1 MRKLASIAASAL
13 VLAVIM
19 VTSNTAAASD
29 CGPEHLTVY
38 GPQGYPVADVWFW
51 QGGFVDGFNWACF
64 GPCGPGQDP
73 NSIYYLND
81 VTFAD
86 PNMFGYATTLCE
98 YNSGACDATQGR
110 YSDIFGVFAID
121 GNYYLGVNSD
131 RDGFPAAFGSE
142 GFFFWKECPEGWRC
156 QYDATFYLDPSLQAA
171 GYTARLATEFTP
183 EPGTLMLL
191 GAGLLGIATSIKR
204 KPVK

>member
-29 CGPEHLTVY
+29 CGEPEHLTVY
-38 GPQGYPVADVWFW
+38 DPQGYTVAEVRFRPGGPVN
-51 QGGFVDGFNWACF
+51 GFNWACF
-64 GPCGPGQDP
+64 GPCGPVEDP

-81 VTFAD
+81 VTLAD

-98 YNSGACDATQGR
+98 YGWPCDATQGY

-131 RDGFPAAFGSE
+131 SEGSPAAFGSE
-142 GFFFWKECPEGWRC
+142 GFFFWPECPRC
-156 QYDATFYLDPSLQAA
+156 GYDATFYLHPSLRAA
-171 GYTARLATEFTP
+171 GYTAWLVTEFTP

-204 KPVK
+204 KLVK